1 MNEAVQQHPEPP
13 ASIPHWRR
21 EDPTCRKDPFRRLMV
36 WPLESLLTRQPPE
49 VSRDF
54 LDHYFQ
60 FLDILFA
67 EEMGGYERR
76 CRMVLQAL
84 RVIHGQS
91 LTWDVF
97 YADPR
102 TNRILTHALRRLITF
117 LDSPTGRWAWPHTV
131 SRPSK
136 SGHTP
141 TSEEAEQ
148 VILTLRDA
156 WRNAEFNSDPTEE
169 ARGG

>member
-1 MNEAVQQHPEPP
+1 MNEAVQQHPGPP
-13 ASIPHWRR
+13 TPAPHWRR
-21 EDPTCRKDPFRRLMV
+21 EDATCRKDPFRRLMV
-36 WPLESLLTRQPPE
+36 WPLEGLLVHQPPE
-49 VSRDF
+49 ITRDF

-60 FLDILFA
+60 FLEILFA
-67 EEMGGYERR
+67 KEMEDYERR

-84 RVIHGQS
+84 RSIHGQA

-102 TNRILTHALRRLITF
+102 TDRILTHALRRLITF

-136 SGHTP
+136 SGHIP

-148 VILTLRDA
+148 VLHALRDA
-156 WRNAEFNSDPTEE
+156 WRHAEAGATPDQ
-169 ARGG
+169 